1 MSYLPAVEPETSRA
15 ASASPVKEI
24 VDSRLR
30 DVGGIT
36 VRRVLPIRGG
46 RGVGPFVFFDHMGPT
61 GFAAGEGIDVLPH
74 PHIGLAT
81 VTYLLEGAM
90 VHRDSLGSNQVIR
103 PGDVNL
109 MIAGR
114 GIAHSERTDATARR
128 SPSRLHAL
136 QIWVALPRA
145 DEESAPSFHHHDA
158 ATLPVVEDRDVR
170 IRVLSGEAFGFRS
183 PVPAPSPLFYAD
195 VDLPSGGPIAVPDDQ
210 VERAA
215 YVVAGAVE
223 CGAER
228 AGPGRMLVFT
238 PGREVSLTATAPSR
252 IVLFGGAP
260 LDGPRHI
267 WWNFVSSSRDRLQ
280 QAKRDWKAGRFPRVV
295 GDEIEF
301 TPLPE

>member
-1 MSYLPAVEPETSRA
+1 MSFLPSVEPETTRA
-15 ASASPVKEI
+15 APASPVKEI
-24 VDSRLR
+24 VDARVR
-30 DVGGIT
+30 DVGGIP

-46 RGVGPFVFFDHMGPT
+46 RGVGPFVFFDHMGPI
-61 GFAAGEGIDVLPH
+61 GFKSGEGIDVLPH

-81 VTYLLEGAM
+81 VTYVLEGAI
-90 VHRDSLGSNQVIR
+90 VHRDSLGSHQTIR

-136 QIWVALPRA
+136 QLWVALPRA

-170 IRVLSGEAFGFRS
+170 IRVLAGEAFGFRS
-183 PVPAPSPLFYAD
+183 PVPTPSPLFYAD
-195 VDLPSGGPIAVPDDQ
+195 VDLPASGPIDVPGGYD
-210 VERAA
+210 ERAA
-215 YVVAGAVE
+215 YVVEGAVQ

-228 AGPGRMLVFT
+228 AGPGRMLVFA
-238 PGREVSLTATAPSR
+238 PGREVSLTATAQSR
-252 IVLFGGAP
+252 VVLLGGAP

-267 WWNFVSSSRDRLQ
+267 WWNFVSSSQDRLQ
-280 QAKRDWKAGRFPRVV
+280 RAKRDWKAGRFPRVV
-295 GDEIEF
+295 GDEVEF